1 MRPLALD
8 LGWRD
13 LRASGRTLW
22 VFSACLMLGVCLI
35 AASGALYSQVSNALL
50 ADTRALFGG
59 DLEVRDREPL
69 ASDALDWMRSRGEV
83 SLLIELRTMMT
94 TGDGRVQLVEMQSF
108 DESYPLYGTVELT
121 SGQTLREALAL
132 REGRFGAAIDPV
144 LSTRLGLG
152 IGDTITLGDV
162 DFAVRAI
169 IERQPD
175 RSLRADWRG
184 PPVLV
189 DADALPA
196 TNLVQPGSRLAYRYR
211 VKTGADADTWRTE
224 LTAAFPDA
232 SWEVRT
238 FAERSERLAKVLGQ
252 IGSGL
257 LLIGFSALFIGGLGV
272 FNSVHAYLQRKLATI
287 ATLQALGMRD
297 GTLAWVYVS
306 QILFLAAAVSIAGV
320 ALGAALGLLGASL
333 VAEKLP
339 LTTALSAL
347 SMPLTIAWLFGVLT
361 ALTFAMPALGR
372 ALSVR
377 AAVLF
382 RGIDGA
388 ATRTPARYWL
398 LTGLCAAVLTGLVL
412 LALPDPVFAFGFVAV
427 VIALLVLLDGMVR
440 VLRFAARRIMHKRL
454 LSGNFAMHLAL
465 ANLCRS
471 DSALRVSLLSLGSA
485 VTLLVASALVV
496 GALLRAINDTI
507 PEQAPALVLY
517 DMSTFQLDPV
527 RAAIG
532 ETATLERVD
541 LAPLV
546 LGRLSH
552 VNGEALRESG
562 DTHRRQEARDEHKL
576 SYRAN
581 NFDQVVIDRG
591 AWWPDDYSG
600 PPLVAMEDRE
610 ADQLGLQVGDRL
622 QFEIMGQRVE
632 ADLVAIYSQRR
643 LQTRFWLEGIFSDG
657 VLDPFITRYVGTVYL
672 DPREASSLQERIA
685 AIAPN
690 VVTLHT
696 ERVLDEA
703 RLLLGRASSGLAA
716 IACVSLAVSLLVLVS
731 VVASSRVRHV
741 YNATVLHTLGARIDV
756 IRRAL
761 QAEYA
766 LLALLTSVFAIVLG
780 GAIAVALLTYRLELE
795 VPNVWW
801 LGAVTAVGA
810 SSASLALGARYLLRQ
825 LRLSPALLLRT
836 SG

>member
-1 MRPLALD
+1 MLPLALD

-13 LRASGRTLW
+13 LRASGRSLW

-35 AASGALYSQVSNALL
+35 AASGALYSQVSSTLL

-59 DLEVRDREPL
+59 DLEVRDRQPL
-69 ASDALDWMRSRGEV
+69 TSDALDWMRARGDI

-94 TGDGRVQLVEMQSF
+94 TDDGRVQLVEMQSF
-108 DESYPLYGTVELT
+108 DEYYPLYGKVELT
-121 SGQTLREALAL
+121 SDQPLGETLAL
-132 REGRFGAAIDPV
+132 RDGHFGAAIDPV

-152 IGDTITLGDV
+152 VGDKVTLGDLA
-162 DFAVRAI
+162 FTVRAI

-189 DADALPA
+189 AADALPA
-196 TNLVQPGSRLAYRYR
+196 THLVQPGSRLAYRYR
-211 VKTGADADTWRTE
+211 VKTDTDPDAWRNG

-232 SWEVRT
+232 NWEVRT
-238 FAERSERLAKVLGQ
+238 FAERSERIAKVLGQ

-297 GTLAWVYVS
+297 GNLAWIYVS
-306 QILFLAAAVSIAGV
+306 QILFLAAAVSTVGV
-320 ALGAALGLLGASL
+320 ALGAALGLVGASL

-339 LTTALSAL
+339 LTTAAAAL
-347 SMPLTIAWLFGVLT
+347 AVPLLAAWIFGILT

-377 AAVLF
+377 PAVLF

-388 ATRTPARYWL
+388 ATHTPARYWL
-398 LTGLCAAVLTGLVL
+398 LTGSCAAALTGLVL
-412 LALPDPVFAFGFVAV
+412 LVLPDPMFAFGFVIV
-427 VIALLVLLDGMVR
+427 VIALLLLLDGLVR
-440 VLRFAARRIMHKRL
+440 VLRFAARRIMDKRL
-454 LSGNFAMHLAL
+454 LTGNFAMHLAL

-517 DMSTFQLDPV
+517 DMSAFQLDPI
-527 RAAIG
+527 RAAVD
-532 ETATLERVD
+532 ETATVQRVD

-552 VNGEALRESG
+552 VNGEALRASG
-562 DTHRRQEARDEHKL
+562 DTRRRQESRDEHKL

-581 NFDQVVIDRG
+581 NLDQVVIDRG
-591 AWWPDDYSG
+591 AWWPDNYSG
-600 PPLVAMEDRE
+600 TPLVAMEDRE
-610 ADQLGLQVGDRL
+610 ADQLGLEVGDRL
-622 QFEIMGQRVE
+622 QFEIMGQPVK

-657 VLDPFITRYVGTVYL
+657 VLDPFITRYVGTVHV
-672 DPREASSLQERIA
+672 DPHEASLLQTRIA

-696 ERVLDEA
+696 ERILDEA

-716 IACVSLAVSLLVLVS
+716 VACVSLAVSLLVLVS

-761 QAEYA
+761 WAEYA
-766 LLALLTSVFAIVLG
+766 LLALLTSLFAIFLG
-780 GAIAVALLTYRLELE
+780 GAIAVALLSYRLELAI
-795 VPNVWW
+795 PNVWW
-801 LGAVTAVGA
+801 LGIVTAVGA
-810 SSASLALGARYLLRQ
+810 SGASLEG
-825 LRLSPALLLRT
+825 
-836 SG
+836 

>member
-1 MRPLALD
+1 
-8 LGWRD
+8 
-13 LRASGRTLW
+13 
-22 VFSACLMLGVCLI
+22 MLGVCLI
-35 AASGALYSQVSNALL
+35 AASGTLYSQVNNALL

-59 DLEVRDREPL
+59 DLEVHDREPL
-69 ASDALDWMRSRGEV
+69 TSDTLDWMRARGEV
-83 SLLIELRTMMT
+83 SLLTELRTMMAT
-94 TGDGRVQLVEMQSF
+94 EDGRVQLVEMQSF
-108 DESYPLYGTVELT
+108 DERYPLYGTVEL
-121 SGQTLREALAL
+121 SSNQPLGETLAPRD
-132 REGRFGAAIDPV
+132 GRFGAAIDPV
-144 LSTRLGLG
+144 LSTRLGLDV
-152 IGDTITLGDV
+152 GDAIILGALTLT
-162 DFAVRAI
+162 VRAV

-189 DADALPA
+189 AAEALPG

-211 VKTGADADTWRTE
+211 VRTDRDPDAWRNE

-232 SWEVRT
+232 GWEVRT
-238 FAERSERLAKVLGQ
+238 FTERSERLAKVLGQ

-297 GTLAWVYVS
+297 RTLAGVYVS
-306 QILFLAAAVSIAGV
+306 QVVALAAAVSLAGV
-320 ALGAALGLLGASL
+320 TLGAALGLAGTAL

-339 LTTALSAL
+339 ITTTLSAL
-347 SMPLTIAWLFGVLT
+347 AAPLATAWLFGVVT

-377 AAVLF
+377 PAVLF
-382 RGIDGA
+382 RGVDGT
-388 ATRTPARYWL
+388 ATRTPLRYWL
-398 LTGLCAAVLTGLVL
+398 LTGLCAAGLTSLVL
-412 LALPDPVFAFGFVAV
+412 MAMPDPVFALGFVAV
-427 VIALLVLLDGMVR
+427 TIVLLLLLDGLVR
-440 VLRFAARRIMHKRL
+440 LLRIAARRIMDKRFL
-454 LSGNFAMHLAL
+454 TGNFALRLAL

-471 DSALRVSLLSLGSA
+471 DSSLRVSLLSLGSA

-496 GALLRAINDTI
+496 GALLRTINNTI
-507 PEQAPALVLY
+507 PESAPALVLY
-517 DMSTFQLDPV
+517 DMSTFQLDPI
-527 RAAIG
+527 RAAID
-532 ETATLERVD
+532 ETASVERVD

-552 VNGEALRESG
+552 VNGEALRESKV
-562 DTHRRQEARDEHKL
+562 THRVQEARDEHKL
-576 SYRAN
+576 SYRQN
-581 NFDQVVIDRG
+581 NFDHVVIDRG

-610 ADQLGLQVGDRL
+610 ADQLGLKVGDRL
-622 QFEIMGQRVE
+622 RFEIMGQAVQ

-643 LQTRFWLEGIFSDG
+643 FQARFWLEGIFSDD

-672 DPREASSLQERIA
+672 DPHEGESLQSRIA

-690 VVTLHT
+690 VVTVHT
-696 ERVLDEA
+696 ERILDEA
-703 RLLLGRASSGLAA
+703 RVLLGRASSGLAA
-716 IACVSLAVSLLVLVS
+716 IACVSLVVSLLVLVS

-780 GAIAVALLTYRLELE
+780 GTIAVALLTYRLELDT
-795 VPNVWW
+795 PNLWW
-801 LGAVTAVGA
+801 LGALTAIG
-810 SSASLALGARYLLRQ
+810 SSGASLALGARYLLRQ